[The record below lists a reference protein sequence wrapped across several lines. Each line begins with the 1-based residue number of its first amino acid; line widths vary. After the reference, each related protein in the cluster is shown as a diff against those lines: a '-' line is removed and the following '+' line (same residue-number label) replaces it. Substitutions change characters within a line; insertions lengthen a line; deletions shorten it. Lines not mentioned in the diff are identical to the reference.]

1 MAGHERPDCRNDI
14 EEKDQQ
20 ESGRVVALS
29 GHKLLIAILISEGFA
44 PAPTR
49 ASAAAAVFERNNFMI
64 AAEGQRERHLTN
76 GRSQKASSV
85 PQRICACGRHAS
97 SRRSMRRTI

>member
-29 GHKLLIAILISEGFA
+29 GHKASHRNIDQRRL
-44 PAPTR
+44 R
-49 ASAAAAVFERNNFMI
+49 AGAHQGECR
-64 AAEGQRERHLTN
+64 
-76 GRSQKASSV
+76 GRRV
-85 PQRICACGRHAS
+85 
-97 SRRSMRRTI
+97 